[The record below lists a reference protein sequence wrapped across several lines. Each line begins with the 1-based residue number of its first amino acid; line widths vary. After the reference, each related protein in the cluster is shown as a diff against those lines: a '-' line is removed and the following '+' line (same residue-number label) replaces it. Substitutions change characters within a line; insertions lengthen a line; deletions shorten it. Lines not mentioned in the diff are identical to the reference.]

1 MNTPIRIEDYIRA
14 VPDFPKEGI
23 LFRDISPL
31 LASPEA
37 FTESTRL
44 LVDAI
49 KEFAPDVIAGIES
62 RGFIFGVPVAQA
74 LGLPFVPIRKPGK
87 LPCDTVRVEYDLE
100 YGSDCLEMH
109 RDAVETGQ
117 RVVIIDDLLATG
129 GTAAAAVSLV
139 ESQGSIVA
147 GIGFVIELEG
157 LSGRQRLETDQCVSL
172 LKF

>member
-49 KEFAPDVIAGIES
+49 KKFAPDVIAGIES